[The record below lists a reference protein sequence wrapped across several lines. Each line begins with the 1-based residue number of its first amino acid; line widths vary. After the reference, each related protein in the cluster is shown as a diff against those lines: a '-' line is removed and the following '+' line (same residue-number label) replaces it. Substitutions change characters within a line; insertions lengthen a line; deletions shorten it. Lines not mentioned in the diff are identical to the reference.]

1 MSCCTTLA
9 DISRECGSGIR
20 PGLATTVYVVCK
32 DEIDTIP
39 ADNGTSHTI
48 ATDITLDTGKKFS
61 AWDISQ
67 LNGSYLCEPQGDT
80 DATYFKTTI
89 QFFIP
94 ALAASK
100 TFILGGITNGEFI
113 CLVSDAKA
121 QKRLIG
127 DTTRGA
133 YIRVQEQTNDKN
145 GYLVTIEWE
154 SNEPPFYYTGA
165 IDVTGA

>member
-9 DISRECGSGIR
+9 AISRECGTGIR

-48 ATDITLDTGKKFS
+48 SDDITLATGKQFF

-67 LNGSYLCEPQGDT
+67 LNSSYICEPQGHV
-80 DATYFKTTI
+80 DARYYKTTI

-94 ALAASK
+94 ALAPAK

-113 CLVSDAKA
+113 CLVSDAKS
-121 QKRLIG
+121 QVRLIG
-127 DTTRGA
+127 DTARGA
-133 YIRVQEQTNDKN
+133 YISAQEQTNDKN
-145 GYLVTIEWE
+145 GYVVTIEWE
-154 SNEPPFYYTGA
+154 SNEPPFYYTGT